1 MISRPYQTKSKRGAA
16 GLLRTRFQF
25 SLLLCLAWTGI
36 ILLRLFHVQVIQH
49 EHYSVRAARQRN
61 GVVPLLPERGPI
73 LDRNGKP
80 LAISVPMSSIYAV
93 PDAMGKDP
101 ESTFKSISEIFPVP
115 VKDLSKA
122 AKTKTF
128 IWVARKISQQTAD
141 RIKRR
146 KLPGIYFTQE
156 SRRFYPNKELA
167 AHILGFVG
175 MDNKG
180 LSGIEYQYDSV
191 VCGAPGKLPVLRDA
205 KKRLLFSSASS
216 LPTVG
221 RTLELTIDASI
232 QHIAE
237 EELRAAVE
245 EQRAESGAVIIMNPY
260 TGEILALANEP
271 TFNPNA
277 YKQFSASRWKN
288 RAIQDYY
295 EPGSTF
301 KPVVAS
307 AALDL
312 GLVNPEDE
320 LDCQNGAI
328 SVNGHIMKDHKP
340 FGILSVR
347 QIIQKSSNVG
357 AIKIGMMVG
366 PQSLFQYSTAFGFGR
381 RTGIDLPGEAPGIL
395 RPPSRWSA
403 ISIGAVSIG
412 QELGVTPIQVLR
424 MMSAIS
430 NGGYLPTPH
439 LVSKISDSSGKLQR
453 TVFPQPQRLPI
464 KHDSIAI
471 LQTFVES
478 VVDEGGSG
486 LRAEI
491 PGYSVAGKTG
501 TAQVIGPSGSY
512 ADGGYIASF
521 VGYAPANKPAFA
533 MIALIR
539 GPKKEHYGGRIAAPL
554 FRKIGQQVLKY
565 LDIPPDQVQNNPAIQ
580 VASALPRV
588 GDATIIPEGIEPVTY
603 TPPEQHHKL
612 AIISD
617 DEKASGLVMPSLY
630 GKTASE
636 IIQVFAQ
643 AKRPFRLL
651 GTGTVV
657 KQWPLPGTL
666 LTQDD
671 LSIITLG
678 ATAQDAAQ
686 TDRDVVRK

>member
-1 MISRPYQTKSKRGAA
+1 
-16 GLLRTRFQF
+16 
-25 SLLLCLAWTGI
+25 
-36 ILLRLFHVQVIQH
+36 
-49 EHYSVRAARQRN
+49 
-61 GVVPLLPERGPI
+61 
-73 LDRNGKP
+73 
-80 LAISVPMSSIYAV
+80 
-93 PDAMGKDP
+93 
-101 ESTFKSISEIFPVP
+101 
-115 VKDLSKA
+115 
-122 AKTKTF
+122 
-128 IWVARKISQQTAD
+128 
-141 RIKRR
+141 
-146 KLPGIYFTQE
+146 
-156 SRRFYPNKELA
+156 
-167 AHILGFVG
+167 
-175 MDNKG
+175 
-180 LSGIEYQYDSV
+180 
-191 VCGAPGKLPVLRDA
+191 
-205 KKRLLFSSASS
+205 
-216 LPTVG
+216 
-221 RTLELTIDASI
+221 
-232 QHIAE
+232 
-237 EELRAAVE
+237 
-245 EQRAESGAVIIMNPY
+245 
-260 TGEILALANEP
+260 
-271 TFNPNA
+271 
-277 YKQFSASRWKN
+277 
-288 RAIQDYY
+288 
-295 EPGSTF
+295 
-301 KPVVAS
+301 
-307 AALDL
+307 
-312 GLVNPEDE
+312 
-320 LDCQNGAI
+320 
-328 SVNGHIMKDHKP
+328 
-340 FGILSVR
+340 
-347 QIIQKSSNVG
+347 
-357 AIKIGMMVG
+357 
-366 PQSLFQYSTAFGFGR
+366 
-381 RTGIDLPGEAPGIL
+381 
-395 RPPSRWSA
+395 
-403 ISIGAVSIG
+403 
-412 QELGVTPIQVLR
+412 
-424 MMSAIS
+424 
-430 NGGYLPTPH
+430 
-439 LVSKISDSSGKLQR
+439 
-453 TVFPQPQRLPI
+453 
-464 KHDSIAI
+464 
-471 LQTFVES
+471 
-478 VVDEGGSG
+478 VDEGGSG

>member
-1 MISRPYQTKSKRGAA
+1 MIARPYPTRSKRGAT
-16 GLLRTRFQF
+16 GILRTRFQF
-25 SLLLCLAWTGI
+25 SLLLCLVWTGI
-36 ILLRLFHVQVIQH
+36 IFLKLFYVQVIQH
-49 EHYSVRAARQRN
+49 DYYTSRAAKQRN
-61 GVVPLLPERGPI
+61 GVVPLLPERGAV
-73 LDRNGKP
+73 LDRKGKP
-80 LAISVPMSSIYAV
+80 LAISVPMTSLYAV

-101 ESTFKSISEIFPVP
+101 AKTFKTI
-115 VKDLSKA
+115 
-122 AKTKTF
+122 AKYIQIDAKGLTATAKNRPF
-128 IWVARKISQQTAD
+128 LWVARKISREDAD
-141 RIKRR
+141 RIKAQ

-167 AHILGFVG
+167 AHVLGFVG

-180 LSGIEYQYDSV
+180 LSGVEFQYDSI
-191 VCGAPGKLPVLRDA
+191 VCGVPGKLPVLRDA
-205 KKRLLFSSASS
+205 KKRLLYSSAST
-216 LPTVG
+216 LPTTG
-221 RTLELTIDASI
+221 RTIQLTIDSAI

-237 EELRAAVE
+237 EELKAAVE
-245 EQRAESGAVIIMNPY
+245 EQRAESGAVVIMNPY

-271 TFNPNA
+271 TFNPNV
-277 YKQFSASRWKN
+277 YKQFSSHRWKN

-307 AALDL
+307 AALDR
-312 GLVNPEDE
+312 GLVDPEDE
-320 LDCQNGAI
+320 FDCQNGAI
-328 SVNGHIMKDHKP
+328 SVNGHIMKDHKA
-340 FGILSVR
+340 FGILNFR

-357 AIKIGMMVG
+357 TIKVGMMVG
-366 PQSLFQYSTAFGFGR
+366 PQSLFQYASAFGFGS

-395 RPPSRWSA
+395 RNPSRWSA
-403 ISIGAVSIG
+403 ISIGAISIG
-412 QELGVTPIQVLR
+412 QEIGVTPIQIVR

-439 LVSKISDSSGKLQR
+439 VVSKISDSSGKLQR
-453 TVFPQPQRLPI
+453 TVFPQPQAMPI
-464 KHDSIAI
+464 KHESIAT

-478 VVDEGGSG
+478 VVDDGGSG
-486 LRAEI
+486 KLAEI

-521 VGYAPANKPAFA
+521 VGYVPATKPAFA

-565 LDIPPDQVQNNPAIQ
+565 LDIPPDQILDNPAIQ

-588 GDATIIPEGIEPVTY
+588 DESTIFPDVEKVTY
-603 TPPEQHHKL
+603 TPPEQHHKPVT
-612 AIISD
+612 APD
-617 DEKASGLVMPSLY
+617 DDKASGLVMPSLY

-636 IIQVFAQ
+636 IVEAFSK
-643 AKRPFRLL
+643 AKCQFRLI
-651 GTGTVV
+651 GTGTVI
-657 KQWPLPGTL
+657 KQWPLPGAL

-678 ATAQDAAQ
+678 STVANVPQPNRNAVQ
-686 TDRDVVRK
+686 K